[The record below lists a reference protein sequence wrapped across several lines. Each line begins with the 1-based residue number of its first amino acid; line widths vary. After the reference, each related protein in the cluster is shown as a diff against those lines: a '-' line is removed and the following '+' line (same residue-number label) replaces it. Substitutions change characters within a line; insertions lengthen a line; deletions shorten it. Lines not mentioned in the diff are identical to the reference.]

1 MPDATPALIRA
12 DRLYCE
18 RDDRVLF
25 QNLSFSLDQ
34 GQILQIEGPNG
45 SGKTTLIRI
54 LCGLSQ
60 DFEGDLYWRGQP
72 LSRVVTAFRQASV
85 YFGHHT
91 GVKLALTA
99 QENLVW
105 MAQIKGIPWDR
116 QTLAE
121 RMDQALERVGLR
133 GFEDVPLYTL
143 SAGQKRRVA
152 LAGLLLKPMPL
163 WILDEPFTAID
174 RAGVQELE
182 ALIVDHALQGG
193 SVILTTHHELSIAP
207 DKLHKLL
214 LGAGSRAA
222 APQAEAEE
230 ATHGI

>member
-1 MPDATPALIRA
+1 MSDSTPALLRA
-12 DRLYCE
+12 EQLFCE

-25 QNLSFSLDQ
+25 QNLSFSLQ
-34 GQILQIEGPNG
+34 RGQILQIEGPNG

-60 DFEGDLYWRGQP
+60 DFEGELFWCEQP
-72 LSRVVTAFRQASV
+72 LAEAVTAFRQSSV
-85 YFGHHT
+85 YFGHNT

-99 QENLVW
+99 QENLTW
-105 MAQIKGIPWDR
+105 MAQVKGATGSLPA
-116 QTLAE
+116 LASDI
-121 RMDQALERVGLR
+121 DQALSRVGLR

-152 LAGLLLKPMPL
+152 LAGLLLRPMPL

-182 ALIVDHALQGG
+182 ALIVAHAMQGG
-193 SVILTTHHELSIAP
+193 SVILTTHHELSIQA
-207 DKLHKLL
+207 DKLQKLT
-214 LGAGSRAA
+214 LGARLPGSSAA
-222 APQAEAEE
+222 TSAEVAS
-230 ATHGI
+230 AR

>member
-1 MPDATPALIRA
+1 MPVASDTLLLRA
-12 DRLYCE
+12 ENLFCE

-25 QNLSFSLDQ
+25 DGLCFALPE

-60 DFEGDLYWRGQP
+60 DFEGELYWRETP
-72 LSRVVTAFRQASV
+72 LNQVVTEFRQASV
-85 YFGHHT
+85 YFGHNT

-105 MAQIKGIPWDR
+105 MAQIKGLPGGQEQLQRKIDAA
-116 QTLAE
+116 LA
-121 RMDQALERVGLR
+121 RVGLQ
-133 GFEDVPLYTL
+133 GFEDVPLFTL

-152 LAGLLLKPMPL
+152 LAGLLLQSMPL

-174 RAGVQELE
+174 KAGVSALE
-182 ALIVDHALQGG
+182 TLIVEHAEQGG
-193 SVILTTHHELSIAP
+193 SVILTTHHQLAIAP
-207 DKLHKLL
+207 EKLQKLT
-214 LGAGSRAA
+214 LGQAA
-222 APQAEAEE
+222 AQLVEE
-230 ATHGI
+230 GNGV